1 MASNSFQWERRH
13 CLGKGSGA
21 LGITRSAHEHF
32 DEILQEILEMLG
44 GSEGG
49 LFAIEGHVL
58 ADRGPVWQKINYNE
72 KNQNYLSTPFPHSLF
87 FIASLPFVYQF

>member
-1 MASNSFQWERRH
+1 MLQRIINLMSFHNKRGRHSLFLSPDHCIMASNSFQWERRH

-58 ADRGPVWQKINYNE
+58 ADRGPV
-72 KNQNYLSTPFPHSLF
+72 
-87 FIASLPFVYQF
+87 